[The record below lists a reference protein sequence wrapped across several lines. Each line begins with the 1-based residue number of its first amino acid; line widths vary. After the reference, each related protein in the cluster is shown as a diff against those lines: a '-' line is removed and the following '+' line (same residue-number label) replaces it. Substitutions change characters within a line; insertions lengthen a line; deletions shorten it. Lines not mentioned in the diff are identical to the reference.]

1 MSTPFDLMTPAKAGF
16 LGIAADKSLPK
27 KQRAEALAGAVL
39 VYPEKHKGR
48 RNFQVAFDSD
58 PANGLIL
65 PSDPA
70 KNAPRGSSAS
80 WTFAVPATREGG
92 QWRPLQTLKLGDKDF
107 LKVAAKV
114 LGPRDAVLLETTGHD
129 DHETVALMGGGNLVS
144 HHLNSPPPESSL
156 VHDVDAQGQPD
167 QERKGGIHYTVRVRK
182 MPRQFCLGGANN
194 DKSTAPPEPG
204 KPQPANYAPM
214 LNFTRNGDGTRAD
227 GIAHFGASEAALS
240 AEAGGPLTPANDG
253 QHLLGMGE
261 APIHQGGVHIRRGL
275 FGGDDAIFSPVE
287 FINTQWEDGAKGPFT
302 RRVEFRE
309 DFKAKH
315 INACGKLATGEK
327 KWMTWRDKTTPT
339 ETPPTHPKLP
349 PPVTGPPGTPIP
361 PNIEPGRPVID
372 PGPIPGPALPRLP
385 QVTERPTR
393 SGPAEEEQPSTRH
406 LIFPNGPDAPEG
418 IGPVAFDIFGNG
430 DKGWREAYGIT
441 QREFWGAIRAS
452 HDVAHG
458 VHTANTPA
466 LSGERWP
473 LTKYKP
479 SVFRQDAVG
488 EFYGKRGHGPAKQ
501 TLMPGGLEGHV
512 AFKARNENLLPS
524 GYTPTLTRLLLNYK
538 HSGDSREVRTYFGM
552 GAEIPNSVLPASGWY
567 FKLDYT
573 DGHDVPNLDIRST
586 DSSGLDSSTGR
597 SFKVNGTDITSTVT
611 NAVTAAAVF
620 AAANRVIVADGNDRS
635 ADDSDFTMS
644 QNGSNAVDVASGT
657 TFNIG
662 GNVATSIVLGA
673 NTSVSGTL
681 ASGHTTVA
689 ATEDEAAIVAG
700 VDATDGPYEKT
711 YFGDHGTAGTG
722 TAETIIAIRKPAAD
736 ACIALYVELE
746 AVQSADAGNTH
757 VSTHV
762 VSYYDK
768 AGTLYFNA
776 VVSSATGGTLPQ
788 TIAFDASGDDMRVR
802 ITDDSNV
809 YRIDAKVRV
818 KWRTTS
824 A

>member
-39 VYPEKHKGR
+39 AYPEKHKGR
-48 RNFQVAFDSD
+48 RNFEVAFDSD

-156 VHDVDAQGQPD
+156 VHDVDAEGQPD

-204 KPQPANYAPM
+204 KAQPANYAPM
-214 LNFTRNGDGTRAD
+214 LNMTRNGDGTRAD
-227 GIAHFGASEAALS
+227 GIMHFAQFEAVGSHEAFGFMRPS
-240 AEAGGPLTPANDG
+240 APKHKVGVGETEIRQLAFDIDRGVFGDG
-253 QHLLGMGE
+253 SDPWS
-261 APIHQGGVHIRRGL
+261 APFAWQRNAWQRG
-275 FGGDDAIFSPVE
+275 SR
-287 FINTQWEDGAKGPFT
+287 GPFIRDVET
-302 RRVEFRE
+302 RMDFASVHATLCGMAQGVWRE
-309 DFKAKH
+309 MSWK
-315 INACGKLATGEK
+315 
-327 KWMTWRDKTTPT
+327 DKTTPT
-339 ETPPTHPKLP
+339 ETPPPPKK
-349 PPVTGPPGTPIP
+349 PVTGPPDDPIFP
-361 PNIEPGRPVID
+361 PPGRPTFPKPD
-372 PGPIPGPALPRLP
+372 PVDPKDRIKLPA
-385 QVTERPTR
+385 VTERPTR

-406 LIFPNGPDAPEG
+406 VIFPNGPDAPKG
-418 IGPVAFDIFGNG
+418 VGPIAFDIFGNG

-479 SVFRQDAVG
+479 SVFRQDGEG

-501 TLMPGGLEGHV
+501 TLMPGGLEGHL

-524 GYTPTLTRLLLNYK
+524 GYVPTLTRLLLNYK
-538 HSGDSREVRTYFGM
+538 HSGDSREVRTYFAM
-552 GAEIPNSVLPASGWY
+552 GAEIPNSVLPASGVY

-573 DGHDVPNLDIRST
+573 DGHDVPDLDIRFT
-586 DSSGLDSSTGR
+586 DSSGLDNGTGR
-597 SFKVNGTDITSTVT
+597 VVKINGNALPTAT
-611 NAVTAAAVF
+611 NILTAAAVLADKAVVVG
-620 AAANRVIVADGNDRS
+620 AAADRTTVK
-635 ADDSDFTMS
+635 SDFTMTHDGTNVLS
-644 QNGSNAVDVASGT
+644 VASGSAIDVDAKNLT
-657 TFNIG
+657 NIG
-662 GNVATSIVLGA
+662 TISRGGA
-673 NTSVSGTL
+673 LLQKQQVRAYAGSGT
-681 ASGHTTVA
+681 AVSA
-689 ATEDEAAIVAG
+689 ATWTQVAFGSETFDVDGVFASDTFTASVACKLRVTAQVTTDIGFAATYLPDPDNNAISIAIYKNGSLFSEGHAVQVFISGKVYVAG
-700 VDATDGPYEKT
+700 YVSDELTLAVNDTVKI
-711 YFGDHGTAGTG
+711 YFYSVAG
-722 TAETIIAIRKPAAD
+722 
-736 ACIALYVELE
+736 C
-746 AVQSADAGNTH
+746 
-757 VSTHV
+757 
-762 VSYYDK
+762 
-768 AGTLYFNA
+768 
-776 VVSSATGGTLPQ
+776 ATGGKG
-788 TIAFDASGDDMRVR
+788 SGVDYATFERV
-802 ITDDSNV
+802 D
-809 YRIDAKVRV
+809 
-818 KWRTTS
+818 
-824 A
+824 

>member
-315 INACGKLATGEK
+315 VNACGKPAPGMK
-327 KWMTWRDKTTPT
+327 KWMTWRDKATPT
-339 ETPPTHPKLP
+339 ETPPPPTTPP
-349 PPVTGPPGTPIP
+349 AQPPVTGPPGQPIP
-361 PNIEPGRPVID
+361 RPPFVNATID
-372 PGPIPGPALPRLP
+372 TPEHRLP

-406 LIFPNGPDAPEG
+406 LIFPNGPDAPKG
-418 IGPVAFDIFGNG
+418 IGPAAFDIFGNG

-441 QREFWGAIRAS
+441 QREFWGAIRGS

-479 SVFRQDAVG
+479 SVFRQDAEG

-524 GYTPTLTRLLLNYK
+524 GYVPTLTRLLLNYK
-538 HSGDSREVRTYFGM
+538 HSSDSREVRTYFGM

-567 FKLDYT
+567 CKLDYT
-573 DGHDVPNLDIRST
+573 DGHDAPDLDIRST
-586 DSSGLDSSTGR
+586 DSAGLDASTGR
-597 SFKVNGTDITSTVT
+597 VVKINGTAITGVSG
-611 NAVTAAAVF
+611 NEVTAAATLT
-620 AAANRVIVADGNDRS
+620 ANRLITGDGS
-635 ADDSDFTMS
+635 KTAKT
-644 QNGSNAVDVASGT
+644 
-657 TFNIG
+657 
-662 GNVATSIVLGA
+662 TSIVTGTGA
-673 NTSVSGTL
+673 QTDLSGIGTI
-681 ASGHTTVA
+681 ASGHTTVT
-689 ATEDEAAIVAG
+689 ATEDAAALNAG

-711 YFGDHGTAGTG
+711 YFGDHSTAGTG
-722 TAETIIAIRKPAAD
+722 TAETLIAITKPASN
-736 ACIALYVELE
+736 ACIALYVEIE
-746 AVQSADAGNTH
+746 TVRSSNPTRTH
-757 VSTHV
+757 ISTHV
-762 VSYYDK
+762 VSYYDN
-768 AGTLYFNA
+768 ADTLTYES
-776 VVSSATGGTLPQ
+776 VVTSATGGVTPQ
-788 TIAFDASGDDMRVR
+788 TIAFDASGNDMRVR
-802 ITDDSNV
+802 ITDDGNV
-809 YRIDAKVRV
+809 QRCEAKCRV